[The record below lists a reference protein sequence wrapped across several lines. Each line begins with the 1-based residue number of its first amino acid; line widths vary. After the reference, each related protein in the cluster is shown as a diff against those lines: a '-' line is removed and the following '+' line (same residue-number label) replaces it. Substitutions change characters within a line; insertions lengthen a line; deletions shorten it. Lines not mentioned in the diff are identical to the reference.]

1 MAKTLQMEQLVE
13 PKLLIIEP
21 KRVVRYFKV
30 LYDYGQNNK
39 LTGKGK
45 TINGKCN
52 HKRMCF
58 KYVEEIET
66 KRTHRI

>member
-1 MAKTLQMEQLVE
+1 M
-13 PKLLIIEP
+13 
-21 KRVVRYFKV
+21 
-30 LYDYGQNNK
+30 

-58 KYVEEIET
+58 KYVEEINRDKKDPQDLRPIKQTRKLHSVSLWESHL
-66 KRTHRI
+66 KLMLGFPHVVV